1 MPTPV
6 SEIYK
11 HPEDTLRKALF
22 LVLQRVGPVVITD
35 EEWDEL
41 DPSDAGV
48 DYFWDAI
55 KKQTHISCNYRNVE
69 WTKETLG
76 DL

>member
-1 MPTPV
+1 MGTPV
-6 SEIYK
+6 SELHK
-11 HPEDTLRKALF
+11 APEIALRKTLF

-55 KKQTHISCNYRNVE
+55 KKQTHLTCNYSNVE
-69 WTKETLG
+69 WTKETLD